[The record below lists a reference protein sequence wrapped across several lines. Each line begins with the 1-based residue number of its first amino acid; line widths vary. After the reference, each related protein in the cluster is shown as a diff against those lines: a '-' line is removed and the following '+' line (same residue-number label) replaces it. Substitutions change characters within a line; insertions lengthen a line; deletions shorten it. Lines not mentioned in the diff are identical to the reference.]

1 MQINQR
7 QLVLLVLL
15 WAFAVENAQCD
26 ILGTTAYRPRRIVG
40 GACVVVA
47 VLGKY
52 IFILD
57 NEMHKNVIKT
67 QLSETV
73 WCNVKIFPVYI

>member
-7 QLVLLVLL
+7 QLIFLLSLC
-15 WAFAVENAQCD
+15 AFAVENAQCD

-52 IFILD
+52 SIYWITKYTKMLL
-57 NEMHKNVIKT
+57 NQICVQCT
-67 QLSETV
+67 
-73 WCNVKIFPVYI
+73 